1 MLSGGFGGVLSFEL
15 GGTKHARACLDALTL
30 ASRVANLGESRTLAI
45 HPWTTTHAG
54 LTEEA
59 RRAAGVTPGLLR
71 VSVGLEA
78 VEAIQA
84 DLAQALV
91 AAPLA

>member
-30 ASRVANLGESRTLAI
+30 VSRVANLGESRTLAI